1 MSVIDDIKAR
11 LDIVEVV
18 SSYAT
23 LQKSGR
29 GFKAVCPFHTEKT
42 PSFVVTP
49 ERQSWRCFGACATGG
64 DVFSFVMQAEKLE
77 FRDALQQLAE
87 KTGVE
92 LQQRNVE
99 QEDALHRVN
108 RTTANFY
115 QQVLASDAG
124 QAGRAY
130 LERRGV
136 SPQAIERFMLGLSPN
151 SRTELKSY
159 LQTHD
164 MDVEV
169 AIAAGVIGR
178 SDDDGSTWD
187 FFRNRLM
194 FPIFDRQ
201 GNVAGFG
208 ARALDDSMPKY
219 INTARTPVFDK
230 RATLYALNFAVDSIR
245 QDRTAV
251 IVEGYMDAIAA
262 HEHGYTNVIASMG
275 TALTE
280 QQVSMLRSSADSFV
294 LALDPDVAGQEA
306 TLRSLESSWHV
317 IQSGAAQQRQR
328 SHSALAQVRSVDLK
342 VAALPAGQDPDAL
355 IREDPAKW
363 ERTIEEASP
372 LLDFII
378 PAAAGRFDLT
388 AEGARAQVVD
398 LVWPLILSLDEL
410 DQDHYIQVLAD
421 AVGVTH
427 AALTAS
433 AGRRRIAT
441 RDRRRTP
448 SEPVSEISESAL
460 DPQRSDVLEDTALA
474 LMISRPD
481 LRLKAAKFGAAYLRK
496 TENREV
502 FTNWMDCAKIEDLWD
517 SLDETLHPHLTHL
530 TNFKLP
536 SADPRRDESGL
547 DQMLKRLEHRYWL
560 EQQETLVAT
569 EDPDQPPS
577 KELEHQ
583 VVDVN
588 TRIRA
593 SEPMRTG
600 HK

>member
-1 MSVIDDIKAR
+1 MTVIDDIKAR

-64 DVFSFVMQAEKLE
+64 DAFSFIMQAEKLE
-77 FRDALQQLAE
+77 FRDALQLLAQ

-92 LQQRNVE
+92 LQQRDAQ
-99 QEDALHRVN
+99 QEDALLRIN
-108 RTTANFY
+108 RTAATFY
-115 QQVLASDAG
+115 QKVLASGVGKVGLD
-124 QAGRAY
+124 Y
-130 LERRGV
+130 LNERGL
-136 SPQAIERFMLGLSPN
+136 SKEAAEKFMIGLSPN
-151 SRTELKSY
+151 SRTELKGY
-159 LQTHD
+159 LQTHGFD
-164 MDVEV
+164 IED
-169 AIAAGVIGR
+169 AITAGLVGR
-178 SDDDGSTWD
+178 SEDESTWD

-194 FPIFDRQ
+194 FPIFDRR

-219 INTARTPVFDK
+219 INTAKTPVFDK
-230 RATLYALNFAVDSIR
+230 RATLYALNFAIDTIR
-245 QDRTAV
+245 EDRRAV

-262 HEHGYTNVIASMG
+262 HEHGFTNVIASMG

-328 SHSALAQVRSVDLK
+328 SHSALAQVRTVDLR
-342 VAALPAGQDPDAL
+342 VAALPLGQDPDAL
-355 IREDPAKW
+355 IRDDPTKW

-378 PAAAGRFDLT
+378 PAVAKRFDLS
-388 AEGARAQVVD
+388 AEGTRTQIVN
-398 LVWPLILSLDEL
+398 LIRPLILSLDDL
-410 DQDHYIQVLAD
+410 DHGHYIDMLSD
-421 AVGVTH
+421 HIGVSPE
-427 AALTAS
+427 ALRNSVAWRATT
-433 AGRRRIAT
+433 RRSNRQESRMA
-441 RDRRRTP
+441 
-448 SEPVSEISESAL
+448 EAEVSESAL
-460 DPQRSDVLEDTALA
+460 EPQRNDLLEDTTLA

-481 LRLKAAKFGAAYLRK
+481 LRLKAVRFVAAYLRK

-502 FTNWMDCAKIEDLWD
+502 FTNWMGCAKIEDLWD

-536 SADPRRDESGL
+536 SADPRLDESGL

-569 EDPDQPPS
+569 DDPDQPPS
-577 KELEHQ
+577 KELEDQ
-583 VVDVN
+583 VIDVN
-588 TRIRA
+588 ARIRE

-600 HK
+600 H